1 MSKVAIIGGTGFEKI
16 GGDFKTEI
24 IDTRFGKALVHCG
37 QGDMSDLVF
46 LSRHGTDH
54 SIAPHKINYRANIKA
69 LQMLGV
75 DRALATYAVGSLR
88 LDIPP
93 RAMVLLDQFMD
104 FTHGREGTFFDG
116 GKAGLAHTEMSE
128 PYCPVLRDQVLKKAS
143 ERNMKI
149 MPHGNYVATNG
160 PRLETA
166 AEVRMYAQL
175 GGDVVGMTGAPE
187 AQLCRELGIHFAAVA
202 FSINYGAGLVG
213 PIKLEE
219 AGQDEL
225 RQALTELFID
235 VLNTPMDFNCGCQSS
250 TWFSHP
256 PVED

>member
-1 MSKVAIIGGTGFEKI
+1 MSRVAIIGGTGFEKI
-16 GGDFKTEI
+16 GGNFKTEI

-37 QGDMSDLVF
+37 QGEMSHLVF

-54 SIAPHKINYRANIKA
+54 SIAPHKINFRANIKA

-128 PYCPVLRDQVLKKAS
+128 PYCPVMRDLVLKSFRTKY
-143 ERNMKI
+143 EN
-149 MPHGNYVATNG
+149 HATWKLCG
-160 PRLETA
+160 DKRSSPGDC
-166 AEVRMYAQL
+166 
-175 GGDVVGMTGAPE
+175 GGSAHV
-187 AQLCRELGIHFAAVA
+187 C
-202 FSINYGAGLVG
+202 SI
-213 PIKLEE
+213 
-219 AGQDEL
+219 
-225 RQALTELFID
+225 RR
-235 VLNTPMDFNCGCQSS
+235 
-250 TWFSHP
+250 
-256 PVED
+256 